1 MYKSPIQQQ
10 FELARKQSLIK
21 QGLLDEYGNQPTNPY
36 LQELAQLNEKP
47 SIFSHRNDDIN
58 APAIDHAEPLWENVW
73 FENECACIFG
83 DPNIGKS
90 TLAFQIACN
99 VADSGRNVIYFDFE
113 NMMHQYHSRSWA
125 PEQFIKPD
133 NLLIDHFAQDT
144 TFEQMT
150 DRRLILDHIEQE
162 FLKLSAPVIIIDD
175 ITQICPMRNN
185 RKTHRVLRRLRQWL
199 NQYHVSILVIAH
211 ASHHHEGTP
220 LAMKHLTGD
229 RQLAYAFDSIVSLND
244 IPAGTT
250 ADGATHYIKQ
260 LKARNAPI
268 QIHNE
273 AVTTLKLKDRFDDEA
288 CQLLAKKFHDKGY
301 DQETIQ
307 QQLEQ
312 QRDRKFFYFLTIQ
325 EKASENQLLFLPLDA
340 TPEQRLTFIHD
351 TFAKGWSIR
360 TIAAHCCTP
369 KTTVHRLLATPKPS
383 FNSPSKIEGDT
394 GGVCQEEKGNTS
406 PSKIDLDDT
415 IISSPSK
422 IEGARGSMN
431 TSPSKID
438 LDDTVT
444 NSPSKIEGVP
454 QRGGGVCPTELN
466 APEQCNNNSCSGSN
480 EVVNEQLTE
489 ICVKK
494 GEKVHVLGDKVADKK
509 PPSSSSVKN
518 NETVPKTKT
527 PKNNPPSHT
536 TLHSHDSAESTDS
549 MFLSI
554 PCFKIPA

>member
-10 FELARKQSLIK
+10 FELARKQALIK
-21 QGLLDEYGNQPTNPY
+21 QGLLDENGNQPNNPY

-211 ASHHHEGTP
+211 ASHHQEGTP

-288 CQLLAKKFHDKGY
+288 CQLLAKRYHDKGY
-301 DQETIQ
+301 DQETTQ

-312 QRDRKFFYFLTIQ
+312 QRGRKFFFFLTMQ
-325 EKASENQLLFLPLDA
+325 EKVAENQLLFLPLDA

-383 FNSPSKIEGDT
+383 FNSPSKIDQWCKPNADVELAQPMLRCSPLPLEERDT
-394 GGVCQEEKGNTS
+394 
-406 PSKIDLDDT
+406 
-415 IISSPSK
+415 
-422 IEGARGSMN
+422 
-431 TSPSKID
+431 
-438 LDDTVT
+438 
-444 NSPSKIEGVP
+444 
-454 QRGGGVCPTELN
+454 GGVCPTELN
-466 APEQCNNNSCSGSN
+466 EPEQCNNNSCSGSN

-489 ICVKK
+489 SCVKK

-509 PPSSSSVKN
+509 PPSNSSIKKLLKLSQHHKKKFRHPN
-518 NETVPKTKT
+518 RHKT
-527 PKNNPPSHT
+527 
-536 TLHSHDSAESTDS
+536 
-549 MFLSI
+549 
-554 PCFKIPA
+554 

>member
-1 MYKSPIQQQ
+1 MYKSPIHQQ
-10 FELARKQSLIK
+10 FELARKQALIK
-21 QGLLDEYGNQPTNPY
+21 QGLLDENGNEPTNSY

-47 SIFSHRNDDIN
+47 SIFSHRNDDIH

-162 FLKLSAPVIIIDD
+162 FLKLNAPVIIIDD

-288 CQLLAKKFHDKGY
+288 CQLLAKKFQDKGY

-312 QRDRKFFYFLTIQ
+312 QRGRIFFYFLTMQ

-383 FNSPSKIEGDT
+383 FNSPSKIDLDDT
-394 GGVCQEEKGNTS
+394 VISS

-415 IISSPSK
+415 VISSPSK
-422 IEGARGSMN
+422 IEGARGSMNSPLPLKERVTEGRGSMN

-466 APEQCNNNSCSGSN
+466 DPVKGRSR
-480 EVVNEQLTE
+480 VVQGLPNCALSIVNCELRE
-489 ICVKK
+489 
-494 GEKVHVLGDKVADKK
+494 
-509 PPSSSSVKN
+509 PPSSPLKCTAASALSHLS
-518 NETVPKTKT
+518 PL
-527 PKNNPPSHT
+527 PSHLLT
-536 TLHSHDSAESTDS
+536 PTPH
-549 MFLSI
+549 
-554 PCFKIPA
+554 

>member
-1 MYKSPIQQQ
+1 MYKSPIRQQ
-10 FELARKQSLIK
+10 FELARKQALIE
-21 QGLLDEYGNQPTNPY
+21 QGTLDEDGNLPTNPY

-162 FLKLSAPVIIIDD
+162 FLKLNAPVIIIDD

-211 ASHHHEGTP
+211 ASHHQEGTP

-229 RQLAYAFDSIVSLND
+229 RQLAYAFDSIISLND

-288 CQLLAKKFHDKGY
+288 CQLLAKKFQDKGY
-301 DQETIQ
+301 EQETIQ

-312 QRDRKFFYFLTIQ
+312 QRGRKFFYFLTMQ

-369 KTTVHRLLATPKPS
+369 KTTVHRLLATPKPTGEPQ
-383 FNSPSKIEGDT
+383 NSPSKIDMDDT
-394 GGVCQEEKGNTS
+394 VTSS
-406 PSKIDLDDT
+406 PSKIDQSEDS
-415 IISSPSK
+415 II
-422 IEGARGSMN
+422 
-431 TSPSKID
+431 
-438 LDDTVT
+438 
-444 NSPSKIEGVP
+444 NSPSDLEGVP

-466 APEQCNNNSCSGSN
+466 DPEQ
-480 EVVNEQLTE
+480 
-489 ICVKK
+489 
-494 GEKVHVLGDKVADKK
+494 
-509 PPSSSSVKN
+509 SV
-518 NETVPKTKT
+518 ETI
-527 PKNNPPSHT
+527 NNPSTGDNKESLSSNSSPLKMHRGVSPLSPLTSH
-536 TLHSHDSAESTDS
+536 LYPLP
-549 MFLSI
+549 F
-554 PCFKIPA
+554 

>member
-10 FELARKQSLIK
+10 FELARKQALIK
-21 QGLLDEYGNQPTNPY
+21 QGLLDEDGNQPTNPY

-162 FLKLSAPVIIIDD
+162 FLKLNASVIIIDD

-229 RQLAYAFDSIVSLND
+229 RQLAYAFDSIISLND

-288 CQLLAKKFHDKGY
+288 CQLLAKKFQDKGY
-301 DQETIQ
+301 DQETTQ

-312 QRDRKFFYFLTIQ
+312 QRGRKFFYFLTIQ

-383 FNSPSKIEGDT
+383 FNSPSKIDQSED
-394 GGVCQEEKGNTS
+394 S
-406 PSKIDLDDT
+406 
-415 IISSPSK
+415 IINSHSK
-422 IEGARGSMN
+422 IEGARGSMNSPLPLKERVTEGRGSMN

-444 NSPSKIEGVP
+444 SSPSKIEGVP
-454 QRGGGVCPTELN
+454 QRSGGVCPTELN
-466 APEQCNNNSCSGSN
+466 DHVKGRSRFVQGLPNCALSI
-480 EVVNEQLTE
+480 VNCELRE
-489 ICVKK
+489 
-494 GEKVHVLGDKVADKK
+494 
-509 PPSSSSVKN
+509 PPSSPLKCTASLALSHLS
-518 NETVPKTKT
+518 PL
-527 PKNNPPSHT
+527 PSHLLT
-536 TLHSHDSAESTDS
+536 PTPH
-549 MFLSI
+549 
-554 PCFKIPA
+554 

>member
-1 MYKSPIQQQ
+1 MYKSPIHQQ
-10 FELARKQSLIK
+10 FELARKQALIK
-21 QGLLDEYGNQPTNPY
+21 QGLLDENGNEPTNSY

-47 SIFSHRNDDIN
+47 SIFSHRNDDIH

-229 RQLAYAFDSIVSLND
+229 RQLAYAFDSIISLND

-273 AVTTLKLKDRFDDEA
+273 AVTTLKLKDCFDDEA
-288 CQLLAKKFHDKGY
+288 CQLLAKKYQDKGY

-312 QRDRKFFYFLTIQ
+312 QRGRKFFYFLTMQ

-383 FNSPSKIEGDT
+383 FNSPSKIDQWCKPNADVELAQPMLRCSPLPLEERDT
-394 GGVCQEEKGNTS
+394 GGVCQEEKG
-406 PSKIDLDDT
+406 K
-415 IISSPSK
+415 
-422 IEGARGSMN
+422 
-431 TSPSKID
+431 
-438 LDDTVT
+438 

-454 QRGGGVCPTELN
+454 QRGGGVCQTELN
-466 APEQCNNNSCSGSN
+466 DPVKGRSR
-480 EVVNEQLTE
+480 VVQGLPNCALSIVNCELRE
-489 ICVKK
+489 
-494 GEKVHVLGDKVADKK
+494 
-509 PPSSSSVKN
+509 PPSSPLKCTAASALSHLS
-518 NETVPKTKT
+518 PL
-527 PKNNPPSHT
+527 PSHLLT
-536 TLHSHDSAESTDS
+536 
-549 MFLSI
+549 
-554 PCFKIPA
+554 PAPQ

>member
-10 FELARKQSLIK
+10 FELARKQALIK
-21 QGLLDEYGNQPTNPY
+21 QGLLDENGNEPTNPY

-58 APAIDHAEPLWENVW
+58 APAIDHAEPLWESVW

-162 FLKLSAPVIIIDD
+162 FLKLNAPVIIIDD

-211 ASHHHEGTP
+211 ASHHQEGTP

-229 RQLAYAFDSIVSLND
+229 RQLAYAFDSIISLND

-288 CQLLAKKFHDKGY
+288 CQLLAKKFQDKGY

-312 QRDRKFFYFLTIQ
+312 QRGRKFFYFLTMQ

-383 FNSPSKIEGDT
+383 FNSPSKI
-394 GGVCQEEKGNTS
+394 
-406 PSKIDLDDT
+406 DLDDT
-415 IISSPSK
+415 VTSSPSK
-422 IEGARGSMN
+422 IEGARGSMNSPLPPKERVTEGRGSMN

-466 APEQCNNNSCSGSN
+466 DHVKGRSRFVQGLPNCALSI
-480 EVVNEQLTE
+480 VNCELRE
-489 ICVKK
+489 
-494 GEKVHVLGDKVADKK
+494 
-509 PPSSSSVKN
+509 PPSSPLKCTASLALSHLS
-518 NETVPKTKT
+518 PL
-527 PKNNPPSHT
+527 PSHLLT
-536 TLHSHDSAESTDS
+536 PTPH
-549 MFLSI
+549 
-554 PCFKIPA
+554 